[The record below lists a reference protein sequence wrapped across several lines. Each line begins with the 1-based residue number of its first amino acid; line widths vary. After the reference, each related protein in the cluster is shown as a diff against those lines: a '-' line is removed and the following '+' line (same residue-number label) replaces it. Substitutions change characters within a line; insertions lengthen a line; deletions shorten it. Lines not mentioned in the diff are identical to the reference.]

1 MYKNTTHTV
10 TITDF
15 GTEGEGIC
23 KIDGYTLFVPNAVKG
38 DVAEVLVVKE
48 NKNFGF
54 GKLLKVTRPSPLR
67 TEPLCP
73 VFSKCGGCS
82 MQSVSYDAQ
91 LDFKKDKVLQSLIRI
106 GGFQD
111 ACITSVTGS
120 DPCYHYRNKAQ
131 FPVTLVDGK
140 VRAGFYAPHS
150 HRVVVSEDCPL
161 QDNRTNEV
169 VKAVCDWATE
179 NNIPVFNEEN
189 GKGLLRRICLRIGK
203 NEGVL
208 VLVSGGKLPKTD
220 VLTEKITKN
229 FPYIKGIVINYN
241 HKLTNNVYGEKDEV
255 IYGVPYMY
263 DFIGDIKYKI
273 HYRSFYQVN
282 PYTTKLLYE
291 KALELASPTK
301 DETVFDLYCGG
312 GTISLFL
319 AKKAKR
325 VIGIEIIE
333 DAVKNAKENA
343 ELNSITNAE
352 FYCGE
357 AEIISPRMIK
367 DGTTADIVV
376 VDPPRK
382 GCGEKL
388 LSAIGEMK
396 PDKLVYVSCDNAT
409 MARDAKI
416 LREYGYEI
424 KEVHV
429 FDQFPQTGH
438 TETVALLTNLN
449 ALNINSML

>member
-1 MYKNTTHTV
+1 MYKNTTHTAK
-10 TITDF
+10 ITDF

-38 DVAEVLVVKE
+38 DVIEVLVVKE
-48 NKNFGF
+48 NKNFGY
-54 GKLLKVTRPSPLR
+54 GKLLRVIEPSSLR

-91 LDFKKDKVLQSLIRI
+91 LEFKKDKVLQSLIRI
-106 GGFQD
+106 GGFGD
-111 ACITSVTGS
+111 AEITSVRGS
-120 DPCYHYRNKAQ
+120 DPCYYYRNKAQ
-131 FPVTLVDGK
+131 FPVTQTPDG

-150 HRVVVSEDCPL
+150 HRVVASDECPL
-161 QDNRTNEV
+161 QDKRTNAV
-169 VKAVCDWATE
+169 VKAVTAWATE
-179 NNIPVFNEEN
+179 NNISVFNEEN

-203 NEGVL
+203 DEGVL
-208 VLVSGGKLPKTD
+208 VLVSGGKMSKTD

-241 HKLTNNVYGEKDEV
+241 SKLTNNVYGDKDEV
-255 IYGVPYMY
+255 IFGVPYIF

-291 KALELASPTK
+291 KALELASPEK

-325 VIGIEIIE
+325 VIGIEIVE

-343 ELNSITNAE
+343 ELNGITNAE

-357 AEIISPRMIK
+357 AEVIAPRMIQ

-388 LSAIGEMK
+388 LSAIGTMMPK
-396 PDKLVYVSCDNAT
+396 KLVYVSCDNAT

-416 LREYGYEI
+416 LAGYGY
-424 KEVHV
+424 KLKKVHV
-429 FDQFPQTGH
+429 FDQFPMTSH
-438 TETVALLTNLN
+438 TESVALLTL
-449 ALNINSML
+449 SD